1 MDSIVSE
8 NNATGVDRTL
18 RRCEWVSSTHTSDMM
33 IIYHDTEW
41 GFPVHDDVKLFEL
54 LTLEIFQ
61 AGLSWEISLKKRS
74 GLNAVFYKFD
84 IDQVTQMMD
93 DDIIRLKQDTRIIRN
108 SLKIAATINNAQ
120 AIKRVQQTF
129 GSFSQYLWSFT
140 DNRVINHHVQHASD
154 VLAQDDHSKKVS
166 KDMKQRGFKFT
177 GPVTIYSFLQA
188 MGVINDHEQHCDF
201 NPDNDAL
208 N

>member
-154 VLAQDDHSKKVS
+154 VLAQDDHSKKS
-166 KDMKQRGFKFT
+166 R
-177 GPVTIYSFLQA
+177 
-188 MGVINDHEQHCDF
+188 
-201 NPDNDAL
+201 
-208 N
+208 